1 MSRFSAV
8 TLDLSRFPAPLA
20 IKGLD
25 VEAIIAERKAAL
37 VATGPDFGI
46 DFDLPSAEGDA
57 ANWHQR
63 VDGYRELLAYA
74 AINDAV
80 RAVMVAFAVG
90 ADLEHLAAFYGITR
104 RIITPA
110 SGNAPAEMENDA
122 ELRRR
127 VLLAPEA
134 FATAGTH
141 GGYLFH
147 ALTSDTGV
155 INADVWAD
163 PAAGTAHV
171 AIQAR
176 DGLAGASE
184 ELVERVRM
192 HLARKDIKPLTDIIS
207 VRSVT
212 THEYAISVIVYAQ
225 PGPDPVAVKTLVEDS
240 LTAMAASRRIPAR
253 DVPVSAVTAA
263 ATVGPVDRVVV
274 ESPLADVVMGNGELA
289 VCTGIEVEVRSHDG

>member
-20 IKGLD
+20 IRGIDYEGIMAARKVRLGELFTAAGVDYD
-25 VEAIIAERKAAL
+25 VAMLATDPAIIIEESD
-37 VATGPDFGI
+37 T
-46 DFDLPSAEGDA
+46 
-57 ANWHQR
+57 
-63 VDGYRELLAYA
+63 YRELLAYA

-80 RAVMVAFAVG
+80 RSVMVAFAVG
-90 ADLEHLAAFYGITR
+90 ADLEHLAAFYGLSR
-104 RIITPA
+104 RVLDPA
-110 SGNAPAEMENDA
+110 TGAMEGDA

-147 ALTSDTGV
+147 ALTADPGV

-184 ELVERVRM
+184 ELVERVRV

-225 PGPDPVAVKTLVEDS
+225 PGPDQVAVKTLVEDS
-240 LTAMAASRRIPAR
+240 LAAMAASRRIPAR

-274 ESPLADVVMGNGELA
+274 ESPLADVIMGNGELA